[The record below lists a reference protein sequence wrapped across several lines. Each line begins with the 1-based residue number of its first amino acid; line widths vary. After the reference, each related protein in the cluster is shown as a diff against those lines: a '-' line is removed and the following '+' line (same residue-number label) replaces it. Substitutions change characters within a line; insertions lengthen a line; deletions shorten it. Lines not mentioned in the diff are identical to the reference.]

1 MKSFTIFFTLQIN
14 IQSDR
19 IVQQQISMHKLNGPY
34 VIMIAHSHPMYR
46 RYPIEVEKIEAS
58 EKDTDVMKQF
68 PFRVWKESGAY
79 KETEYV
85 HLNIPILG
93 KHPVGIVTFNIE
105 NVLNLLFP
113 ILSSDPK
120 SSKYFGFSKTY
131 ILNFLFVK
139 PTFWIL

>member
-1 MKSFTIFFTLQIN
+1 M
-14 IQSDR
+14 
-19 IVQQQISMHKLNGPY
+19 QQQISMHKLNRPY

-46 RYPIEVEKIEAS
+46 RYPIEVENIEAF
-58 EKDTDVMKQF
+58 EKDTDAMKQF

-93 KHPVGIVTFNIE
+93 KHPVGIDTFNNE

-120 SSKYFGFSKTY
+120 SSKYLGFSKTY
-131 ILNFLFVK
+131 I
-139 PTFWIL
+139 